1 MSFGECRSE
10 LQMSVTRCVAVLAIL
25 LSLVSRG
32 AIAANPAMPQIW
44 LSIGGMGNPT
54 PAPSW
59 VTLFFEPNAPWP
71 EFMNHVRVVGILTQV
86 LQRISDENLAKVVA
100 RLKEKHVALGVE
112 MLAQAYTL
120 PGVNSPPHCGEGV
133 EGYFAPYETAALAA
147 KLKRAGAVVQYI
159 AMDEPLWFGHY
170 YNEKNACHS
179 SVAEVADRV
188 AANLREYLKVF
199 PDAIIADGEPFPSI
213 TDQPTWQKDY
223 QEWLQT
229 FRMKVGKPLSF
240 ASVDINWGHTNWPQ
254 SLRAFANFAR
264 DAHLQIGIIYN
275 AAPPTKS
282 MTNEQWLGNAQQNF
296 VHIEKEL
303 GVVPGWAV
311 FASWDRFPGRVLSD
325 QSGLG
330 EDYLI
335 KQYLRL
341 H

>member
-1 MSFGECRSE
+1 MARF
-10 LQMSVTRCVAVLAIL
+10 LVVLAMGFCL
-25 LSLVSRG
+25 ATRG
-32 AIAANPAMPQIW
+32 VVVASAATPQIW
-44 LSIGGMGNPT
+44 FSIGGLGKPT

-59 VTLFFEPNAPWP
+59 QTLFFQPAAPWP

-86 LQRISDENLAKVVA
+86 LQRISDEDLAKVVA
-100 RLKEKHVALGVE
+100 RLNEKHVGLGVE

-133 EGYFAPYETAALAA
+133 EGYFAPSETAALAA
-147 KLKRAGAVVQYI
+147 KLKRAGATVQYI

-199 PDAIIADGEPFPSI
+199 PDAIIADGEPFPAI
-213 TDQPTWQKDY
+213 TDRPGWQKDY
-223 QEWLQT
+223 QEWLET
-229 FRMKVGKPLSF
+229 FRAKVGKPLSF
-240 ASVDINWGHTNWPQ
+240 TSVDINWGHVNWPQ
-254 SLRAFANFAR
+254 SLRAFATFAGG
-264 DAHLQIGIIYN
+264 AHLQIGIIYN
-275 AAPPTKS
+275 AAPPTAA

-296 VHIEKEL
+296 IHIEKEL
-303 GVVPGWAV
+303 GIAPGWAV
-311 FASWDRFPGRVLSD
+311 FASWDRFPGRALSD

-335 KQYLRL
+335 RQYLRF
-341 H
+341 HAAP